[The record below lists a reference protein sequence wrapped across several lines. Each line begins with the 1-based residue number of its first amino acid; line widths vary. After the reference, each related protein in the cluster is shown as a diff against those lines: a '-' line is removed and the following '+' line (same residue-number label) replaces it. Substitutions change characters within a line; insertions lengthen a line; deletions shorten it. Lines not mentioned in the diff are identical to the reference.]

1 MARGTGDE
9 LVRFLAL
16 WTRIGAGILGVKFF
30 LFFIVSG
37 IGEIA
42 RNFFVGWLL
51 AYALLFVAYYL
62 WGKAVTFS
70 LGGGRITPFAL
81 LAAGGRLPTAVLA
94 GSASWYTGG
103 LFGVY
108 GAVGGAAF
116 YYLVFFSFAGWWFRA
131 EGRDLRSP
139 PSERGD

>member
-1 MARGTGDE
+1 MARGKGDE
-9 LVRFLAL
+9 LGCFLAL
-16 WTRIGAGILGVKFF
+16 WTRIGAGILGAKFF

-51 AYALLFVAYYL
+51 AYALLFTAYRL
-62 WGKAVTFS
+62 WGKAATS
-70 LGGGRITPFAL
+70 LGGGRLTLLAL
-81 LAAGGRLPTAVLA
+81 LAAGGRLPAAVFAGLA
-94 GSASWYTGG
+94 AWYVGG
-103 LFGVY
+103 LVGVY

-116 YYLVFFSFAGWWFRA
+116 FYLLFFSFAGWWFRA
-131 EGRDLRSP
+131 GGRALRPP